1 MNIEVWSDVACPFC
15 YIGKRHLEKAIEQLG
30 MQKEV
35 SITWK
40 SFQLDPSAALTT
52 DKSIYELLATK
63 YGRDIQWAKEMN
75 QNIIKTAAE
84 VGLAYDID
92 GIKPTNSFDSHRL
105 IHLAKSEGK
114 QDEMKEALLAAYFV
128 EGKHTGDKKTLA
140 EIAASVGLNA
150 KRVEEVLNSNEFEE
164 AVHADIA
171 QAQQYGI
178 SGVPFFVINKKYG
191 ISGAQP
197 IPHFVETL
205 NKIRSE
211 EAETESVNK

>member
-15 YIGKRHLEKAIEQLG
+15 YIGKRHLEKAIEQLEIKSDG
-30 MQKEV
+30 SV
-35 SITWK
+35 TWR
-40 SFQLDPSAALTT
+40 SFQLDPSAELTT

-63 YGRDIQWAKEMN
+63 YGKDIQWAKEMN
-75 QNIIKTAAE
+75 QNVVKTAAE

-150 KRVEEVLNSNEFEE
+150 KRVEEVLNSNEYEE

-197 IPHFVETL
+197 ISNFVETL
-205 NKIRSE
+205 SKVRSE
-211 EAETESVNK
+211 EASS

>member
-15 YIGKRHLEKAIEQLG
+15 YIGKRHLEKAIEQ
-30 MQKEV
+30 MEIQDEV
-35 SITWK
+35 SIIWR
-40 SFQLDPSAALTT
+40 SFQLDPSAELTT
-52 DKSIYELLATK
+52 DKTIYELLAAK
-63 YGRDIQWAKEMN
+63 YGKDIQWAKEMN
-75 QNIIKTAAE
+75 QNVVKTAAE

-92 GIKPTNSFDSHRL
+92 GIKPTNSFSSHRL

-128 EGKHTGDKKTLA
+128 EGMHTGDKKTLA
-140 EIAASVGLNA
+140 EIADSVGLNA
-150 KRVEEVLNSNEFEE
+150 ERVEEVLNNNEYEE
-164 AVHADIA
+164 AVHVDIA

-197 IPHFVETL
+197 ISNFVETL
-205 NKIRSE
+205 SKVRSE
-211 EAETESVNK
+211 KASS

>member
-15 YIGKRHLEKAIEQLG
+15 YIGKRNLEKAIEQLEI
-30 MQKEV
+30 QDEV
-35 SITWK
+35 SVIWR
-40 SFQLDPSAALTT
+40 SFQLDPSAELTT

-63 YGRDIQWAKEMN
+63 YGKDIQWAKEMN
-75 QNIIKTAAE
+75 QNIVKSAAE

-92 GIKPTNSFDSHRL
+92 GIKPTNSFDAHRL
-105 IHLAKSEGK
+105 IHLAKSEDK

-128 EGKHTGDKKTLA
+128 EGKHTGDKKTLV
-140 EIAASVGLNA
+140 EMAALVGLNA
-150 KRVEEVLNSNEFEE
+150 KRVEEVLNSNEYED

-197 IPHFVETL
+197 ISNFVETL
-205 NKIRSE
+205 SKVRSE
-211 EAETESVNK
+211 EASS